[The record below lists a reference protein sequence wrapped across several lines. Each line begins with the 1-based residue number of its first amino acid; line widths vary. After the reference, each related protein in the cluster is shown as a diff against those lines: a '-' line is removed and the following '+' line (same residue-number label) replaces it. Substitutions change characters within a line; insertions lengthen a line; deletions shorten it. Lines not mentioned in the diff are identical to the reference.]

1 MSGFS
6 GSPRVLRGALVG
18 MDPFHPP
25 PTVIVFQY
33 NPDTMTR
40 RLVAQAAGDRAAQG
54 SEALRL
60 KGPPQ
65 ETITL
70 TVEIDAADQLERA
83 DPLAVASGLHPTLA
97 ALEMLLYPRSSHVI
111 ENAALAAVG
120 MIEIV
125 PPEAPLT
132 LFTWGANRV
141 VPVRLSEFSVTE
153 EAYDPVL
160 NPIRARVTLGLRV
173 LTYDDLGLLSP
184 GGSLFMA
191 HQVVK
196 EVMAT
201 LGSITGTASALSPSS
216 GG

>member
-1 MSGFS
+1 MSGFT

-18 MDPFHPP
+18 TDPFHPP
-25 PTVIVFQY
+25 PSVIVFQY

-40 RLVAQAAGDRAAQG
+40 RLVAQAAGDRPAQA
-54 SEALRL
+54 EALRL

-97 ALEMLLYPRSSHVI
+97 ALEMLLYPKSANVI
-111 ENAALAAVG
+111 ANNVLAAVG
-120 MIEIV
+120 MIEVV

-132 LFTWGANRV
+132 LFIWGVNRV
-141 VPVRLSEFSVTE
+141 LPVRLTDFSVTE
-153 EAYDPVL
+153 EAYDPAL
-160 NPIRARVTLGLRV
+160 NPIRAKVGLGLRV
-173 LTYDDLGLLSP
+173 LTYDDLGLTSA

-191 HQVVK
+191 HQVMK
-196 EVMAT
+196 EVLAT
-201 LGSITGTASALSPSS
+201 LGSVIGSAGTLSASLSL
-216 GG
+216 